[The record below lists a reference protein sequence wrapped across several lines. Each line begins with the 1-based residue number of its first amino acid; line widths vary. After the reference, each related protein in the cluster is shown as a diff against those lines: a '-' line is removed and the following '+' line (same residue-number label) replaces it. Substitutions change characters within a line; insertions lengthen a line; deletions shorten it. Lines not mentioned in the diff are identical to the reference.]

1 MDRLSRWCWR
11 RGQRF
16 ICLSREVAVDVHRL
30 LDVVMDGWKVMSS
43 AKNRLKN
50 ELVELLLLCLACLSS
65 SCLGVVKIDL
75 LPAESTSSTVF
86 AER

>member
-50 ELVELLLLCLACLSS
+50 ELVELFLFSLACL
-65 SCLGVVKIDL
+65 CLP
-75 LPAESTSSTVF
+75 PAWAS
-86 AER
+86 

>member
-1 MDRLSRWCWR
+1 
-11 RGQRF
+11 
-16 ICLSREVAVDVHRL
+16 
-30 LDVVMDGWKVMSS
+30 MDGWKVMSS

-50 ELVELLLLCLACLSS
+50 ELVELLLLLLSLSVSS